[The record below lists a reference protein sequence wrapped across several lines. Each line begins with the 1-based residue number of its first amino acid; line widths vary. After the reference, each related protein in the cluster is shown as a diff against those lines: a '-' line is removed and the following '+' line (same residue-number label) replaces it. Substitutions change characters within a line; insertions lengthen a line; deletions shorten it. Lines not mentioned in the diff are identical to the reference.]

1 MMSNSETANSETAN
15 AEREEW
21 AAFDPQEF
29 FRQGAAGVQLAQV
42 FGRVFAQQHT
52 AITDVE

>member
-1 MMSNSETANSETAN
+1 MMSNSETAN

-29 FRQGAAGVQLAQV
+29 LRQGAAGVQLAQV